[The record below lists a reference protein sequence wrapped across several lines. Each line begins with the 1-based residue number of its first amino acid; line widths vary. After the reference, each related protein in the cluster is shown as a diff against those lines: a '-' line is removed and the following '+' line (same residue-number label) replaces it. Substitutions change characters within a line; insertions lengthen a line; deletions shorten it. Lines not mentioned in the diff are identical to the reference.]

1 MNFQDRRVK
10 ILVGLCVLLC
20 LVVGYRIFDNIQKNK
35 ERAARINK
43 GREVAVETALP
54 KRVTIVPEMI
64 FSGSL
69 DPEWQ
74 AEVAPKVDGRIEKVF
89 VKEGDKVTKGQVLA
103 TLEQV
108 DIDAEVLKARSEYVE
123 AKTNL
128 RKAVRDLERYEK
140 LYQAGAVSE
149 QTVDDYRFAHEN
161 ADAQLNAALGNL
173 RGKESSLSGTNIVAP
188 ADGII
193 AKRYFQEGYY
203 AKSGNVLFAIADIS
217 TLKTVINIPE
227 GQIAGVAV
235 GNEAKITLP
244 AFENREIIGKITSIA
259 PVADLPAHT
268 FSTEISVDNP
278 EGLRAGVFATV
289 KLVAE
294 PRNNVLTIPMHSI
307 VMRDDQKTVY
317 VVDDENKVSRRV
329 LAVGYCNEEYAE
341 ILSGLKDGEVIV
353 TRGQNKLR
361 EGSKIKVDKVEKED
375 KAGK

>member
-10 ILVGLCVLLC
+10 ILVGLCVLLA

-54 KRVTIVPEMI
+54 QRITLQPELI

-74 AEVAPKVDGRIEKVF
+74 AEVAPKVDGRVEKVF

-108 DIDAEVLKARSEYVE
+108 DTDAEVLKARGEYIE

-128 RKAVRDLERYEK
+128 RKASRDLERYEK
-140 LYQAGAVSE
+140 LFQAGAVSE
-149 QTVDDYRFAHEN
+149 QTVDDYRFAKEN
-161 ADAQLNAALGNL
+161 AEAQLDAALGNL

-188 ADGII
+188 ADGIV

-203 AKSGNVLFAIADIS
+203 AKAGTPLFAIADIS

-235 GNEAKITLP
+235 GNKANIVLH
-244 AFENREIIGKITSIA
+244 AFNNREIIGEITSIA

-268 FSTEISVDNP
+268 FSTEVSVENP

-294 PRNNVLTIPMHSI
+294 PRDNVLTIPVHAI

-317 VVDDENKVSRRV
+317 VVDAENKVSRRV
-329 LAVGYCNEEYAE
+329 LAIGYTNEEVAE
-341 ILSGLKDGEVIV
+341 VTGGLTDKEVIV

-361 EGSKIKVDKVEKED
+361 EGSVIKVDK
-375 KAGK
+375 AGK

>member
-1 MNFQDRRVK
+1 MNFKDRRVK
-10 ILVGLCVLLC
+10 ILVGLCVLLA

-35 ERAARINK
+35 ERAARI
-43 GREVAVETALP
+43 GRVREVAVETAYP
-54 KRVTIVPEMI
+54 QRITIKPELI

-74 AEVAPKVDGRIEKVF
+74 AEVAPKVDGRVEKVF

-108 DIDAEVLKARSEYVE
+108 DTDAEVLKARGEYIE

-128 RKAVRDLERYEK
+128 RKAARDLERYEK
-140 LYQAGAVSE
+140 LFQAGAVSE
-149 QTVDDYRFAHEN
+149 QTVDDYRFAYEN
-161 ADAQLNAALGNL
+161 AEAQLDAALGNL
-173 RGKESSLSGTNIVAP
+173 RGKEASLSGTSIVAP
-188 ADGII
+188 ADGIV

-203 AKSGNVLFAIADIS
+203 AKAGTPLFAIADIS
-217 TLKTVINIPE
+217 TLKTVINVPE

-235 GNEAKITLP
+235 GNEATIVLH
-244 AFENREIIGKITSIA
+244 AFNNREVVGKITSIA

-268 FSTEISVDNP
+268 FSTEISVENP

-289 KLVAE
+289 KLASE
-294 PRNNVLTIPMHSI
+294 HRDNVLTIPVHAI

-317 VVDDENKVSRRV
+317 VVDAENKVSRRV
-329 LAVGYCNEEYAE
+329 LAVGYTNEEVAE
-341 ILSGLKDGEVIV
+341 IMSGLTEKDLIV

-361 EGSKIKVDKVEKED
+361 EGSKIKVDK
-375 KAGK
+375 AGK

>member
-1 MNFQDRRVK
+1 MNFKDRRVK
-10 ILVGLCVLLC
+10 ILVGLCVLL
-20 LVVGYRIFDNIQKNK
+20 VVVVAYRIFDNIQKNK

-43 GREVAVETALP
+43 GRTVAVEIANP
-54 KRVTIVPEMI
+54 KRVTLQPELI

-69 DPEWQ
+69 EPEWQ

-89 VKEGDKVTKGQVLA
+89 VKEGDRVTKGQVLA

-108 DIDAEVLKARSEYVE
+108 DTDADVLKARGEYIA
-123 AKTNL
+123 AKSYL
-128 RKAVRDLERYEK
+128 RKTTRDLERYER
-140 LYQAGAVSE
+140 LYKEGAVSE
-149 QTVDDYRFAHEN
+149 QTVDDYRFACEN
-161 ADAQLNAALGNL
+161 AEAQLQAALGNL
-173 RGKESSLSGTNIVAP
+173 RGKESSLSGTNLVAP
-188 ADGII
+188 ADGIV
-193 AKRYFQEGYY
+193 AKRYYQEGYY
-203 AKSGNVLFAIADIS
+203 AKAGNVVFAIADID

-235 GNEAKITLP
+235 GDEAKIVLH
-244 AFENREIIGKITSIA
+244 AFADREIIGKITSIA

-294 PRNNVLTIPMHSI
+294 PRENVLTIPVHAI

-317 VVDDENKVSRRV
+317 VVDEENKVSRRV
-329 LAVGYCNEEYAE
+329 LAVGYTNEDVAE
-341 ILSGLKDGEVIV
+341 IVDGVTENDIIV

-361 EGSKIKVDKVEKED
+361 EGSVIKAD

>member
-89 VKEGDKVTKGQVLA
+89 VKEGDRVTKGQVLA

-128 RKAVRDLERYEK
+128 RKAARDLERYEK

-259 PVADLPAHT
+259 VNYKDWYES
-268 FSTEISVDNP
+268 FKQNSVDYVTKVQK
-278 EGLRAGVFATV
+278 E
-289 KLVAE
+289 KEAE
-294 PRNNVLTIPMHSI
+294 N
-307 VMRDDQKTVY
+307 
-317 VVDDENKVSRRV
+317 
-329 LAVGYCNEEYAE
+329 E
-341 ILSGLKDGEVIV
+341 ILEAVQQMEESFEKELGQMRTEWEKINKDTEEAYI
-353 TRGQNKLR
+353 NAAK
-361 EGSKIKVDKVEKED
+361 KVETQFGEEIDQMRTTWQKLNKDSGED
-375 KAGK
+375 R

>member
-1 MNFQDRRVK
+1 MNFKDRRVK
-10 ILVGLCVLLC
+10 ILVGLCVLLT

-35 ERAARINK
+35 ERAARI
-43 GREVAVETALP
+43 GRAREVAVETAYP
-54 KRVTIVPEMI
+54 KRITILPELI

-69 DPEWQ
+69 DPDWQ
-74 AEVAPKVDGRIEKVF
+74 AEVAPKVDGRVEKML

-103 TLEQV
+103 ILEQV
-108 DIDAEVLKARSEYVE
+108 DTDAEVLKARGEYIE

-128 RKAVRDLERYEK
+128 RKAARDLERYEK
-140 LYQAGAVSE
+140 LFQAGAVSE
-149 QTVDDYRFAHEN
+149 QTVDDYRFAREN
-161 ADAQLNAALGNL
+161 AEAQLDAALGNL

-188 ADGII
+188 ADGIV

-203 AKSGNVLFAIADIS
+203 AKAGTPLFAIADIS
-217 TLKTVINIPE
+217 TLKTVVNIPE

-235 GNEAKITLP
+235 GNEAKITIP
-244 AFENREIIGKITSIA
+244 AFANREIIGKITSIA

-268 FSTEISVDNP
+268 FSTEVSVENP

-289 KLVAE
+289 TLVAE
-294 PRNNVLTIPMHSI
+294 PRENMLTVPVHAI

-317 VVDDENKVSRRV
+317 VVDEENKVSRRV
-329 LAVGYCNEEYAE
+329 LAVGYTNEEIAE
-341 ILSGLKDGEVIV
+341 IVSGLSEKDMIV

-361 EGSKIKVDKVEKED
+361 EGSKIKAD

>member
-1 MNFQDRRVK
+1 MNFKDRRVK
-10 ILVGLCVLLC
+10 ILLGLCVLLA
-20 LVVGYRIFDNIQKNK
+20 VVVAYRIFDNIQTNK

-43 GREVAVETALP
+43 GREVAVETSMP
-54 KRVTIVPEMI
+54 KRVTIQPELI

-74 AEVAPKVDGRIEKVF
+74 AEVAPKVDGRIERVF

-103 TLEQV
+103 VLEQV
-108 DIDAEVLKARSEYVE
+108 DIDAEVLKARAEYIE

-128 RKAVRDLERYEK
+128 RKTARDLERYEK
-140 LYQAGAVSE
+140 LFQAGAVSE

-161 ADAQLNAALGNL
+161 AEAQLEAALGTL
-173 RGKESSLSGTNIVAP
+173 RGKESSLSGTEILAP

-203 AKSGNVLFAIADIS
+203 AKAGNVLFAVADIS
-217 TLKTVINIPE
+217 TLKTVINVPE
-227 GQIAGVAV
+227 GNIDGVAV
-235 GNEAKITLP
+235 GNEARIILP
-244 AFENREIIGKITSIA
+244 AFANREIIGKITSIA

-268 FSTEISVDNP
+268 FSTEVSVENT

-289 KLVAE
+289 RLVGE
-294 PRNNVLTIPMHSI
+294 PKDNVLTIPMHAI

-317 VVDDENKVSRRV
+317 VVDEENKVSRRV
-329 LAVGYCNEEYAE
+329 LAIGYSNEEYAE
-341 ILSGLKDGEVIV
+341 VLSGLKGDEIIV

-361 EGSKIKVDKVEKED
+361 EGSKIKLD

>member
-10 ILVGLCVLLC
+10 ILVGLCVLL
-20 LVVGYRIFDNIQKNK
+20 VVVVAYRIFDNIQKNK

-43 GREVAVETALP
+43 GREVAVETGLP
-54 KRVTIVPEMI
+54 KRVTIMPELV

-74 AEVAPKVDGRIEKVF
+74 AEVAPKVDGRVEKVF

-103 TLEQV
+103 ILEQE
-108 DIDAEVLKARSEYVE
+108 DTDAEVLKARGEYIE

-128 RKAVRDLERYEK
+128 RKAARDLKRYEK
-140 LYQAGAVSE
+140 LFQAGAVSE
-149 QTVDDYRFAHEN
+149 QTVDDYRFAREN
-161 ADAQLNAALGNL
+161 AEAQLDAALGNL
-173 RGKESSLSGTNIVAP
+173 RGKESSLGGTNILAP

-203 AKSGNVLFAIADIS
+203 AKAGTALFAIADIS
-217 TLKTVINIPE
+217 TLKTVINVPE

-235 GNEAKITLP
+235 GNEAQITLP
-244 AFENREIIGKITSIA
+244 AFANRKIIGKITSIA

-268 FSTEISVDNP
+268 FSTEVSVENP
-278 EGLRAGVFATV
+278 ENLRAGVFATV
-289 KLVAE
+289 TLVAE
-294 PRNNVLTIPMHSI
+294 PRDNVLTIPMHAI

-317 VVDDENKVSRRV
+317 VVDEEDKVSRRV
-329 LAVGYCNEEYAE
+329 LAIGYSNEEYAE
-341 ILSGLKDGEVIV
+341 VVSGLKDGEVIV

-361 EGSKIKVDKVEKED
+361 EGSKIKAD
-375 KAGK
+375 KAGE

>member
-128 RKAVRDLERYEK
+128 RKAARDLERYEK

-317 VVDDENKVSRRV
+317 VVDEENKVSRRV
-329 LAVGYCNEEYAE
+329 LAIGYSNEEFAE
-341 ILSGLKDGEVIV
+341 VVSGLSEKDVIV
-353 TRGQNKLR
+353 TRGIITSRAIPNSSR
-361 EGSKIKVDKVEKED
+361 
-375 KAGK
+375 

>member
-10 ILVGLCVLLC
+10 ILVGLCVLLVI
-20 LVVGYRIFDNIQKNK
+20 VVAYRIFDNIQKNK

-43 GREVAVETALP
+43 VREVAVETALP
-54 KRVTIVPEMI
+54 QRVTILPELV

-74 AEVAPKVDGRIEKVF
+74 AEVAPKIDGRVEKVF

-103 TLEQV
+103 VLEQE
-108 DIDAEVLKARSEYVE
+108 DTDAEVLKARGEYIE

-128 RKAVRDLERYEK
+128 RKATRDLERYEK
-140 LYQAGAVSE
+140 LFQAGAVSE
-149 QTVDDYRFAHEN
+149 QTVDDYRFAREN
-161 ADAQLNAALGNL
+161 AEAQLDAALGNL
-173 RGKESSLSGTNIVAP
+173 RGKESSLGGTNIVAP
-188 ADGII
+188 ADGIV

-203 AKSGNVLFAIADIS
+203 AKAGVALFAIADIS

-227 GQIAGVAV
+227 GNIAGVAV
-235 GNEAKITLP
+235 GNEARIVLP

-268 FSTEISVDNP
+268 FSTEISVENP

-289 KLVAE
+289 RLVGE
-294 PRNNVLTIPMHSI
+294 PRADVLTIPMHSI

-317 VVDDENKVSRRV
+317 VVDEENKVSRRV
-329 LAVGYCNEEYAE
+329 LAIGYSNEEYAE
-341 ILSGLKDGEVIV
+341 VVSGLKDNEVIV

-361 EGSKIKVDKVEKED
+361 EGSKIRLD

>member
-1 MNFQDRRVK
+1 MNFKDRRVK
-10 ILVGLCVLLC
+10 ILVGLCVLLT

-43 GREVAVETALP
+43 GREVAVETAFPQL
-54 KRVTIVPEMI
+54 VTIRPELI

-74 AEVAPKVDGRIEKVF
+74 AEVAPKVDGRVEKVF

-108 DIDAEVLKARSEYVE
+108 DTDAEVLKARGEYIE

-128 RKAVRDLERYEK
+128 RKATRDLERYEK
-140 LYQAGAVSE
+140 LFQAGAVSE
-149 QTVDDYRFAHEN
+149 QVVDDYRFAREN
-161 ADAQLNAALGNL
+161 AEAQLDAALGNL
-173 RGKESSLSGTNIVAP
+173 RGKESSLSGTKIIAP
-188 ADGII
+188 ADGIV

-203 AKSGNVLFAIADIS
+203 AKAGTPLFAIADIS

-235 GNEAKITLP
+235 GNEAKIILP
-244 AFENREIIGKITSIA
+244 AFANREIIGKITSIA

-268 FSTEISVDNP
+268 FSTEVSVDNP
-278 EGLRAGVFATV
+278 EGLRAGVFASV
-289 KLVAE
+289 KLAAE
-294 PRNNVLTIPMHSI
+294 PRANVLTIPVHAI

-317 VVDDENKVSRRV
+317 VVDEENKVNRRV
-329 LAVGYCNEEYAE
+329 LAIGYFNEEYAE
-341 ILSGLKDGEVIV
+341 VVSGLEEKDMIV

-361 EGSKIKVDKVEKED
+361 EGSKIKVDK
-375 KAGK
+375 AGK

>member
-20 LVVGYRIFDNIQKNK
+20 LVVAYRIFDNIQKNK

-43 GREVAVETALP
+43 GREVAVETTVP
-54 KRVTIVPEMI
+54 QRVTIIPEMI

-74 AEVAPKVDGRIEKVF
+74 AEVAPKVDGRVEKVF

-103 TLEQV
+103 ILEQV
-108 DIDAEVLKARSEYVE
+108 DTDAEVLKARGEYIE

-128 RKAVRDLERYEK
+128 RKASRDLERYEK
-140 LYQAGAVSE
+140 LYKEGAVSE
-149 QTVDDYRFAHEN
+149 QTVDDYRFAREN
-161 ADAQLNAALGNL
+161 AEAQLDAALGNL
-173 RGKESSLSGTNIVAP
+173 RGKESSLSGTSIIAP
-188 ADGII
+188 ADGIV

-203 AKSGNVLFAIADIS
+203 AKAGTALFAIADIS

-235 GNEAKITLP
+235 GNEARITLP
-244 AFENREIIGKITSIA
+244 AFANREIVGKITSIA

-268 FSTEISVDNP
+268 FSTEVSVENP
-278 EGLRAGVFATV
+278 ENLRAGVFATV

-294 PRNNVLTIPMHSI
+294 PRDNVLTIPMHSI

-317 VVDDENKVSRRV
+317 VVDEENKVSRRV
-329 LAVGYCNEEYAE
+329 LAIGYTNEEYAE
-341 ILSGLKDGEVIV
+341 VVSGLKDGEVIV

-361 EGSKIKVDKVEKED
+361 EGSVIKADKAEKED

>member
-43 GREVAVETALP
+43 GREVAVEIANP
-54 KRVTIVPEMI
+54 QRVTIQPEMI

-89 VKEGDKVTKGQVLA
+89 VKEGDRVTKGQVLA

-128 RKAVRDLERYEK
+128 RKAARDLERYEK

-161 ADAQLNAALGNL
+161 AEAQLNAALGNL

-203 AKSGNVLFAIADIS
+203 AKSGSVLFAIADIS

-294 PRNNVLTIPMHSI
+294 PRDNVLTIPMHSI

-341 ILSGLKDGEVIV
+341 IISGLKDDEVIV